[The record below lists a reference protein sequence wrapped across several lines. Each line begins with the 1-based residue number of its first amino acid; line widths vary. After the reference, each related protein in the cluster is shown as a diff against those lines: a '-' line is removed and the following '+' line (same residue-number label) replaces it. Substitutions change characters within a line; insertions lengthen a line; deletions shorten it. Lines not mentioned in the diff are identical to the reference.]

1 MLKRLHVKNFTV
13 FAEADFEFSPG
24 LNVIIG
30 TNGTG
35 KSQVM
40 KLGYVLESTYSA
52 IMRPVKGSASS
63 SDLGHL
69 DTSVTFPDA
78 PIAFGMAGRL
88 REVFLTS
95 DLHKLV
101 RRPISVSEVLPNHSE
116 FEANFEKDG
125 VGTLQFTLPSL
136 TSPPTDLIH
145 RRPGVIGLQ
154 TGKPVFIPA
163 KEMLSLMPD
172 IIGLSD
178 KYADLLDATYTGLAR
193 ALVVP
198 LLKNPPAYAESV
210 LASVGALLQGRVEAE
225 NGRFYLAPQQGGE
238 RFDIN
243 LVAEGYRK
251 LGTLAYLLANGSLSQ
266 ENTLYWDEPEANLN
280 PALLRELARL
290 LLLLANQGFQIILAT
305 HSLFLLKE
313 FHILAH
319 EQQSTVRYFGLSAQ
333 PGEATQVSMRDNLE
347 LLPDI
352 VALDAELDQSD
363 RFQAVLDQEDAH

>member
-13 FAEADFEFSPG
+13 FAEANFEFSPG
-24 LNVIIG
+24 LNVIVG

-35 KSQVM
+35 KSQVL
-40 KLGYVLESTYSA
+40 KLGYAAEAAYAAVPRN
-52 IMRPVKGSASS
+52 MKGSTSPS
-63 SDLGHL
+63 ELGHL
-69 DTSVTFPDA
+69 DNS
-78 PIAFGMAGRL
+78 IAFGMTSRL
-88 REVFLTS
+88 AEVFLIG
-95 DLHKLV
+95 DLTNLV
-101 RRPISVSEVLPNHSE
+101 RHPTSTDEILPIEAE
-116 FEANFEKDG
+116 FETHFEKEG
-125 VGTLQFTLPSL
+125 VGALKFAIGPFAPHPTGL
-136 TSPPTDLIH
+136 THLH
-145 RRPGVIGLQ
+145 PGIIGMQ
-154 TGKPVFIPA
+154 AEKPIFIPA
-163 KEMLSLMPD
+163 KELLSLMPG

-178 KYADLLDATYTGLAR
+178 KYADLFDSTYTELAR

-198 LLKNPPAYAESV
+198 LLKNLPAYAQDV
-210 LASVGALLQGRVEAE
+210 LASIGNLLQGRIEAD

-238 RFDIN
+238 RFEVN
-243 LVAEGYRK
+243 LIAEGYRK

-290 LLLLANQGFQIILAT
+290 LVQLASQGFQIILAT

-319 EQQSTVRYFGLSAQ
+319 EQHTTVRYFGLSAH
-333 PGEATQVSMRDNLE
+333 PGEATQVTMRDSLE

-363 RFQAVLDQEDAH
+363 RFQSVLDQEDAH

>member
-13 FAEADFEFSPG
+13 FAEADFGFSPG
-24 LNVIIG
+24 LNVIVG

-35 KSQVM
+35 KSQVL
-40 KLGYVLESTYSA
+40 KLGYALEFNYAAVPRLTKISTL
-52 IMRPVKGSASS
+52 PKGQEHS
-63 SDLGHL
+63 
-69 DTSVTFPDA
+69 DA
-78 PIAFGMAGRL
+78 PIVFGMASLL
-88 REVFLTS
+88 REVFLTNN
-95 DLHKLV
+95 LQKLV
-101 RRPISVSEVLPNHSE
+101 RRPSSPSEVLPTQGE
-116 FEANFEKDG
+116 FEARFGKDG
-125 VGTLQFTLPSL
+125 VGELRFAVPSFAV
-136 TSPPTDLIH
+136 PPTDLAH
-145 RRPGVIGLQ
+145 LKPGVIGLQ
-154 TGKPVFIPA
+154 TGKPIFIPA

-178 KYADLLDATYTGLAR
+178 KYTDLLDATYVGLAR

-198 LLKNPPAYAESV
+198 LLKSPPVSAQGV
-210 LASVGALLQGRVEAE
+210 LASVGSLLQGRVEAD
-225 NGRFYLAPQQGGE
+225 NGRFYLAPKHGGE

-290 LLLLANQGFQIILAT
+290 LMLLANQGFQIILAT

-313 FHILAH
+313 FHILAY
-319 EQQSTVRYFGLSAQ
+319 EQQTTVRYFGLSAQ
-333 PGEATQVSMRDNLE
+333 PGEATQVTMRDNLE